1 MYLLGDLGAL
11 TGQNG
16 VPADLLVPPDEAT
29 QYALEELQG
38 NASVLGKPLFLPK
51 FAVLLCSNDDITH
64 IIELRCWANFNPC
77 RPFSCRP
84 FSCRPYCVYFYWLGC
99 ATHSIRTSDQKVQA
113 MYLLGDLGST
123 NRAKWGISRF
133 VTTSR

>member
-51 FAVLLCSNDDITH
+51 FQAWVISTFFGYNIL
-64 IIELRCWANFNPC
+64 
-77 RPFSCRP
+77 
-84 FSCRPYCVYFYWLGC
+84 
-99 ATHSIRTSDQKVQA
+99 SISAGK
-113 MYLLGDLGST
+113 
-123 NRAKWGISRF
+123 NWI
-133 VTTSR
+133 